1 MPYIGTQPLT
11 GQFKKLDAI
20 SVVNGQAA
28 YTLNYNSAAYK
39 PATANALLV
48 SVNGVIQA
56 AGDAFNISGSTIT
69 FTENLVTGDVIDFI
83 IALGD
88 TGSAVTPV
96 DGSVTTAK
104 LGDDSVTTAKL
115 GDDSVTKA
123 KIGTTELDLATIK
136 DSTGTNTAITID
148 SNGRLSQGSP
158 VGFNAKITGSGQS
171 ITANNTL
178 LKPWGITT
186 SQLYGGFNT
195 DGAGGTMLNQTT
207 GIAQVPVT
215 GYYQINCV
223 ARVDSFA
230 GSYHYLDII
239 KTDSSGTYSSAAA
252 TLLLRTFESA
262 TASDYTG
269 LFGSVL
275 AYLQANDYVAMYWA
289 NSGDNSVTVNN
300 DTFFSMFK
308 VG

>member
-20 SVVNGQAA
+20 TVVNGQAA
-28 YTLNYNSAAYK
+28 YTLNHNGAAYR

-104 LGDDSVTTAKL
+104 LGDDSVT
-115 GDDSVTKA
+115 KA

-136 DSTGTNTAITID
+136 DSSGSNTAMTINSSGIISTPARPAFYAYGDDGWTGLASINTYHLAGFDHTEFNIGNHYNTSTKLFTVPVSGVYLFKFQAYFND
-148 SNGRLSQGSP
+148 SGNPSIQVALQQTSGGSTSLIAFLSAQMAGDG
-158 VGFNAKITGSGQS
+158 VIELVRIYNAVAGQQ
-171 ITANNTL
+171 IGAYV
-178 LKPWGITT
+178 LKSSLIA
-186 SQLYGGFNT
+186 NT
-195 DGAGGTMLNQTT
+195 DYYLGINHSYFNGA
-207 GIAQVPVT
+207 
-215 GYYQINCV
+215 
-223 ARVDSFA
+223 
-230 GSYHYLDII
+230 
-239 KTDSSGTYSSAAA
+239 
-252 TLLLRTFESA
+252 LL
-262 TASDYTG
+262 G
-269 LFGSVL
+269 
-275 AYLQANDYVAMYWA
+275 
-289 NSGDNSVTVNN
+289 
-300 DTFFSMFK
+300 
-308 VG
+308 

>member
-104 LGDDSVTTAKL
+104 LGDDSVT
-115 GDDSVTKA
+115 KA
-123 KIGTTELDLATIK
+123 KIATTELDLATIK
-136 DSTGTNTAITID
+136 DSSGTNTAMTID
-148 SNGRLSQGSP
+148 STGRILTPARPAFRARNDATSSATSVTGIIVFNVEDFDIGGNYDTSNGRFTAPVAGIYYFCFDALVTDASNNVALASGNSTRVSFFKNGSEFVGSQRAY
-158 VGFNAKITGSGQS
+158 NR
-171 ITANNTL
+171 
-178 LKPWGITT
+178 
-186 SQLYGGFNT
+186 T
-195 DGAGGTMLNQTT
+195 DGATQYNTIYRTDLIQLAVNDYIQVNVGGQYIYRDL
-207 GIAQVPVT
+207 T
-215 GYYQINCV
+215 GYYDPVFQ
-223 ARVDSFA
+223 
-230 GSYHYLDII
+230 GHL
-239 KTDSSGTYSSAAA
+239 
-252 TLLLRTFESA
+252 
-262 TASDYTG
+262 
-269 LFGSVL
+269 
-275 AYLQANDYVAMYWA
+275 
-289 NSGDNSVTVNN
+289 
-300 DTFFSMFK
+300 

>member
-20 SVVNGQAA
+20 TVVNGQAA
-28 YTLNYNSAAYK
+28 YTLNHNSAAYK

-56 AGDAFNISGSTIT
+56 AGDAFTISGSTIT

-104 LGDDSVTTAKL
+104 LGDDSVT
-115 GDDSVTKA
+115 KA

-136 DSTGTNTAITID
+136 DSSGTNTAITID
-148 SNGRLSQGSP
+148 SSGRVLTPVRPAFHVYMIKASGASNSQVSGVLAWNGSLFNEGSHFEINNSRFKAP
-158 VGFNAKITGSGQS
+158 VHGLYQFNFVGFESGASANVQ
-171 ITANNTL
+171 TASATQVAL
-178 LKPWGITT
+178 ET
-186 SQLYGGFNT
+186 ST
-195 DGAGGTMLNQTT
+195 DGTNYTVQVQMHDYAEGNSHGNCSFSQALMLN
-207 GIAQVPVT
+207 ANE
-215 GYYQINCV
+215 YARINV
-223 ARVDSFA
+223 VDP
-230 GSYHYLDII
+230 GLYL
-239 KTDSSGTYSSAAA
+239 
-252 TLLLRTFESA
+252 
-262 TASDYTG
+262 
-269 LFGSVL
+269 
-275 AYLQANDYVAMYWA
+275 
-289 NSGDNSVTVNN
+289 SGDREYLN
-300 DTFFSMFK
+300 FSGYL

>member
-28 YTLNYNSAAYK
+28 YTLNYNGAAYK

-56 AGDAFNISGSTIT
+56 AGDAYTINGSTIT

-104 LGDDSVTTAKL
+104 LGDDSVT
-115 GDDSVTKA
+115 KA

-136 DSTGTNTAITID
+136 DSAGSNTAITID
-148 SNGRLSQGSP
+148 SSGRVLKPQHIGFFANHDNTSTADGATFDSWDTPQ
-158 VGFNAKITGSGQS
+158 FNAGSHFSTTTGKFIAPIAGLYFFGFTFLAPDGTDVYDVDLTLKSGATTTTMVRARDH
-171 ITANNTL
+171 TAN
-178 LKPWGITT
+178 
-186 SQLYGGFNT
+186 SRH
-195 DGAGGTMLNQTT
+195 QT
-207 GIAQVPVT
+207 V
-215 GYYQINCV
+215 
-223 ARVDSFA
+223 
-230 GSYHYLDII
+230 
-239 KTDSSGTYSSAAA
+239 SGTA
-252 TLLLRTFESA
+252 TFNLAVNDEVYLVNQSGASTAWIGFGGNYWMTFH
-262 TASDYTG
+262 G
-269 LFGSVL
+269 HFIG
-275 AYLQANDYVAMYWA
+275 
-289 NSGDNSVTVNN
+289 
-300 DTFFSMFK
+300 
-308 VG
+308 

>member
-56 AGDAFNISGSTIT
+56 AGDAYTINGSTIT

-104 LGDDSVTTAKL
+104 LGDGSVT
-115 GDDSVTKA
+115 
-123 KIGTTELDLATIK
+123 
-136 DSTGTNTAITID
+136 
-148 SNGRLSQGSP
+148 
-158 VGFNAKITGSGQS
+158 NAKIDTVAASKITGLSNAKEQLAMICDGQNY
-171 ITANNTL
+171 T
-178 LKPWGITT
+178 
-186 SQLYGGFNT
+186 
-195 DGAGGTMLNQTT
+195 
-207 GIAQVPVT
+207 V
-215 GYYQINCV
+215 
-223 ARVDSFA
+223 
-230 GSYHYLDII
+230 
-239 KTDSSGTYSSAAA
+239 SSGTYTPTNVTAKQELTTSYATITGSELSYTPPSGTTCVIYDFTLHFTFSDAQGIGHFKFFIDSDEVTNQRLNLSGQYSELVTTLRYVIPIGGSASTTTGRQATWTSAKTLKIQATENSSSNQAFLHS
-252 TLLLRTFESA
+252 TTYWDGGSA
-262 TASDYTG
+262 TDQFHQPKLVITALG
-269 LFGSVL
+269 
-275 AYLQANDYVAMYWA
+275 
-289 NSGDNSVTVNN
+289 
-300 DTFFSMFK
+300 
-308 VG
+308 

>member
-56 AGDAFNISGSTIT
+56 AGDAFTISGSTIT

-104 LGDDSVTTAKL
+104 LATNAVTRAKMADDLSGTNLAIDTTSSTFKMTDLTSNAFYR
-115 GDDSVTKA
+115 A
-123 KIGTTELDLATIK
+123 GTWTPVATSDGATDGTATIY
-136 DSTGTNTAITID
+136 SGTNVRQSGFYERIGDVVHAHF
-148 SNGRLSQGSP
+148 RLS
-158 VGFNAKITGSGQS
+158 
-171 ITANNTL
+171 L
-178 LKPWGITT
+178 
-186 SQLYGGFNT
+186 
-195 DGAGGTMLNQTT
+195 
-207 GIAQVPVT
+207 
-215 GYYQINCV
+215 
-223 ARVDSFA
+223 
-230 GSYHYLDII
+230 
-239 KTDSSGTYSSAAA
+239 AAA
-252 TLLLRTFESA
+252 TISYVNGGADGQTLVF
-262 TASDYTG
+262 TG
-269 LFGSVL
+269 LPFAGLNQSEYHPALSVGFFTSWTGWSAGYTPMGILGNNGSKSIYMYHAV
-275 AYLQANDYVAMYWA
+275 ANGITPTLTNYFKN
-289 NSGDNSVTVNN
+289 NSADIIASITYRTE
-300 DTFFSMFK
+300 DA
-308 VG
+308 